1 MCFSFSPFSC
11 IKSTDSL
18 RYVTRIGS
26 CITCLLKMYVKSL
39 THFNF
44 KPMVALFV
52 RNQRKKRKPN
62 IKTHQ
67 SLNRKY
73 ELLRLT
79 YRVLILFQW
88 RGSIS
93 SRSRDNYSRFSIIC
107 WSCIFRQGLIS
118 KEKRKQIDKINFH
131 KTSQKDLVSTSFKLD
146 SLCSACCNYFDR
158 KKQFIVTA
166 SPGDNAITFPYWDC
180 LFGY

>member
-1 MCFSFSPFSC
+1 MGFSFSPFTC

-26 CITCLLKMYVKSL
+26 CVTCLLKMYVKSL

-44 KPMVALFV
+44 KKMVALFV

-67 SLNRKY
+67 PLNRTY

-79 YRVLILFQW
+79 YKVLIIFQW

-107 WSCIFRQGLIS
+107 WSCIFRQAWYQKKKGNKSTRSIS
-118 KEKRKQIDKINFH
+118 TKQAKKILFQLPFCVLPVV
-131 KTSQKDLVSTSFKLD
+131 TISIERSS
-146 SLCSACCNYFDR
+146 SL
-158 KKQFIVTA
+158 
-166 SPGDNAITFPYWDC
+166 
-180 LFGY
+180 